1 MNHVAQLRPGERG
14 DDTITAVL
22 IISTLLIA
30 ALTVFQF
37 VAVFLGRAIALEAAR
52 DGADRARI
60 PPVDVT
66 GAAQQ
71 AAAYARDATGTWLS
85 HVDAN
90 GYSDGNLVRVTVNAE
105 VASFVPFLT
114 VRISQTAAAPIERIR
129 P

>member
-1 MNHVAQLRPGERG
+1 MCSERLRTGERG

-22 IISTLLIA
+22 IISILMVA
-30 ALTVFQF
+30 ALTVFQL

-60 PPVDVT
+60 PPADVT

-71 AAAYARDATGTWLS
+71 AAGYARNATGTWLS
-85 HVDAN
+85 NVDAN
-90 GYSDGNLVRVTVNAE
+90 GRSDGNVVRVTVNAE

-114 VRISQTAAAPIERIR
+114 VRISQTAAAPIERIQ

>member
-1 MNHVAQLRPGERG
+1 MNRVAELRTGERG
-14 DDTITAVL
+14 DDTISAAL
-22 IISTLLIA
+22 IISTLMVA
-30 ALTVFQF
+30 ALTVFQL
-37 VAVFLGRAIALEAAR
+37 VAVFLGRTIALEAAR

-71 AAAYARDATGTWLS
+71 AAAYARNATGTWLS
-85 HVDAN
+85 HADVS
-90 GYSDGNLVRVTVNAE
+90 GYSDGDVVRVTVTAE

-114 VRISQTAAAPIERIR
+114 VRISQTAAAPIERIQ

>member
-1 MNHVAQLRPGERG
+1 MNRVAELRTGDRG

-22 IISTLLIA
+22 IIGTLIVA
-30 ALTVFQF
+30 ALTVFQL
-37 VAVFLGRAIALEAAR
+37 VAVFLGRTIALEAAR

-60 PPVDVT
+60 PPVNVT

-71 AAAYARDATGTWLS
+71 AAAYARNATGTWLS
-85 HVDAN
+85 HTDAS
-90 GYSDGNLVRVTVNAE
+90 GYSDGDVVRVTVTAE

-114 VRISQTAAAPIERIR
+114 VRISQTAAAPIERIQ

>member
-1 MNHVAQLRPGERG
+1 MSRVEQLRTGERG

-22 IISTLLIA
+22 IVSTLIIA
-30 ALTVFQF
+30 ALTVFQL
-37 VAVFLGRAIALEAAR
+37 VAVFLGRTIALEAAR

-85 HVDAN
+85 HVDAS
-90 GYSDGNLVRVTVNAE
+90 GHSAGNVVRVTVDAE
-105 VASFVPFLT
+105 VASFVPFVT